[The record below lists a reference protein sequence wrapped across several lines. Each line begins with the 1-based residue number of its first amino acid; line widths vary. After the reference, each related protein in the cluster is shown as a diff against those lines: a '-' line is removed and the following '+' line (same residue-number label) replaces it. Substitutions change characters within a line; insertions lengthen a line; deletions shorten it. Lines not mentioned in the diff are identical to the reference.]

1 MNFREKKGDG
11 GHSNP
16 KKIVADFSTSEKRG
30 GQRPFGSFPKIHP
43 NLRVQASLTKSNI
56 GHAAMLSRFSFR
68 FSCQKI
74 PPEIWIQV

>member
-16 KKIVADFSTSEKRG
+16 KKIVADFSTSEKKG
-30 GQRPFGSFPKIHP
+30 GSETVHP

>member
-16 KKIVADFSTSEKRG
+16 KKIVADFSTSEKKGG

-43 NLRVQASLTKSNI
+43 NLRVQASLNETMYTGI
-56 GHAAMLSRFSFR
+56 LGL
-68 FSCQKI
+68 
-74 PPEIWIQV
+74 